1 MLREKW
7 EAMDADPSGLQMT
20 LPTMDEVDIDRAGSL
35 TVKDEAEVSFMLS
48 VAAVQRHQRRVG
60 GGGLAV
66 VLTCS
71 R

>member
-35 TVKDEAEVSFMLS
+35 TVKDEAEVSLLS
-48 VAAVQRHQRRVG
+48 VAAAQRRKRGVG
-60 GGGLAV
+60 CLAV
-66 VLTCS
+66 ALTYL